1 MALYAVAN
9 ILEATVQLPQ
19 DQSRHPNRRAVALQM
34 RKVHRLLYRERH
46 LVELTFPLH
55 ENVLRYAGNLGRHVE
70 IAVWL
75 GVTVLLGD

>member
-1 MALYAVAN
+1 
-9 ILEATVQLPQ
+9 
-19 DQSRHPNRRAVALQM
+19 M